1 MTKVISLA
9 VNCPHCSKSL
19 MDSDTLINNKP
30 SIKLGIE
37 TAIRQKG
44 HIWLSSIYGDYHF
57 ISEFVIP
64 EGEIV
69 ELSCSVCH
77 ENLRRKKTECE
88 ACGAPIVTLNCDVG
102 GRVSV
107 CSRVGCKNH
116 YVEFED
122 LDTTI
127 RKFYEDYGYH

>member
-1 MTKVISLA
+1 MSKVISLV

-19 MDSDTLINNKP
+19 MDEEFMINNKP
-30 SIKLGIE
+30 SIKLEIQ

-44 HIWLSSIYGDYHF
+44 FLWLSSIYGDYTF
-57 ISEFVIP
+57 TSEFVIP

-69 ELSCSVCH
+69 ELFCPKCH
-77 ENLRRKKTECE
+77 ENLRRKKTECD